1 MLPSVR
7 DIFFLCTI
15 YQPPQPPWFYLMAG
29 AHGNGTTC
37 HHSPGELTLASV
49 TYEKKGIQKK
59 NFPSFLMVFR
69 EIRSEFAPAPRVSI
83 PNPPTGVRFSVFRH
97 FRAATTNRRHL
108 ARCVHMSRRNVELC
122 ANSDGRTGRFMAE
135 SVNVCKQNLKTLL
148 FCWLQGTQRR
158 VKLQKWVCFFFNFIS
173 CPLA

>member
-1 MLPSVR
+1 MVLPDGWRPRKWNNVSPFSR
-7 DIFFLCTI
+7 RT
-15 YQPPQPPWFYLMAG
+15 
-29 AHGNGTTC
+29 
-37 HHSPGELTLASV
+37 HSGISNIW
-49 TYEKKGIQKK
+49 KKGIQKK

-69 EIRSEFAPAPRVSI
+69 EIRSEFAPAPRVFI

-148 FCWLQGTQRR
+148 FSWLQGTQRR
-158 VKLQKWVCFFFNFIS
+158 VKLQKWVCFVFNSIS